1 MYKHRPTTPDWL
13 YYPANIAPHIV
24 PEISKELLV
33 LYEYTS
39 ADTIDT
45 TYSDYVT
52 GPYSHENKT
61 FYKKMCPTLMA
72 TLELLNIQDCFSGI
86 LFIGKTPT
94 QKTEVHVDGC
104 HDIALTIP
112 VLNCDASYTTWYD
125 SEPIGRP
132 PFFQHQQQRWAVAND
147 DPGVG
152 QCCHTDTMKEINRCP
167 SHIPHWINVNVPH
180 GIITTHNQ
188 TRINSSLRFDEK
200 KLLAN
205 KNLPQK
211 VYIG

>member
-1 MYKHRPTTPDWL
+1 MYKHRLTTPDWL
-13 YYPANIAPHIV
+13 YYPANIAQHV
-24 PEISKELLV
+24 LPEISKELLV
-33 LYEYTS
+33 LYKYSS

-45 TYSDYVT
+45 EYADYGT
-52 GPYSHENKT
+52 GPVSYENKT

-72 TLELLNIQDCFSGI
+72 MLELLNIQDCFCAIIFS
-86 LFIGKTPT
+86 GKTAT
-94 QKTEVHVDGC
+94 QKAEVHIDGC

-112 VLNCDASYTTWYD
+112 VLNCDATYTAWYD

-132 PFFQHQQQRWAVAND
+132 IIFQHSQQRWAVPDN

-152 QCCHTDTMKEINRCP
+152 QCCHTDTMKEIDRCP

-180 GIITTHNQ
+180 GIVTTHDRM
-188 TRINSSLRFDEK
+188 RINSSLRFDEK